1 MKNSETK
8 ITEFLGEELTLTAI
22 NHLAQQKSI
31 YKGTKKDGLIHC
43 WGDCVRSR
51 KLTYQNILSQMIYQS
66 IDNIHSFLDEED
78 ADEFIEMI
86 RSKEIKSK
94 TNRGIHNYAYD
105 FFTTKCDE

>member
-1 MKNSETK
+1 MKNVETK
-8 ITEFLGEELTLTAI
+8 IKGFLGEELTLIAI
-22 NHLAQQKSI
+22 NHLAQMKSI
-31 YKGTKKDGLIHC
+31 YKRTKKDGLIHS
-43 WGDCVRSR
+43 WRDCKRSR
-51 KLTYQNILSQMIYQS
+51 KLSYQNLLAQMIYQS

-105 FFTTKCDE
+105 YFTTKSDE

>member
-1 MKNSETK
+1 
-8 ITEFLGEELTLTAI
+8 
-22 NHLAQQKSI
+22 
-31 YKGTKKDGLIHC
+31 
-43 WGDCVRSR
+43 
-51 KLTYQNILSQMIYQS
+51 MIYQS